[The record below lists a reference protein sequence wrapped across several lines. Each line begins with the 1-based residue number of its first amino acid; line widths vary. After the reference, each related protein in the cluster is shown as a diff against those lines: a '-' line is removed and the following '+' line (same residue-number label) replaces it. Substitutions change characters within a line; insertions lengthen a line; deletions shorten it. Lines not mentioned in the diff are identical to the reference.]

1 MEKSLFNRLHL
12 IVLAVATAGLIVLA
26 VLNLRQESEF
36 QQPDD
41 GVWWREV
48 QGGLEA
54 VKVLPDS
61 PAQRAGI
68 QEGDLL
74 TGAEVLP
81 DTAAQR
87 SEVQTQDLLSGE
99 KPLGT
104 NSVQQTEAQG
114 KPDSGK
120 IAAANSSKPI
130 ERPAKKASGKGAKKG
145 LAESGKEP
153 EARSNGELL
162 PKGAGELLR
171 MSPIAHLS
179 DLEHVL
185 YRAGIYGNA
194 GYAITRGGVPL
205 DTPVGVIPEPLDRG
219 LAQAQRIIGLVYL
232 AIGIYVLFRR
242 WTAARATHFYL
253 FCLVSFALCT
263 LKYTGELNG
272 LDWTVFWLNVV
283 AEALQPAL
291 FLHFALTF
299 PEERLKNIR
308 RRWLLP
314 LIYAPGA
321 GLLGLW
327 LWAIGTR
334 QATGLLKHRLD
345 QTGTAYDVAFYV
357 LAALLFLLSYRRA
370 DTPLLRQQLKWVTR
384 GTLLAV
390 LPFTLFS
397 AVPFLLDL
405 HPPRLLTDLAGLSL
419 VFLPLTFSWAI
430 VRYRLMDTDLIFK
443 RGVAY
448 TLATGL
454 LLGAYFG
461 VIALIS
467 VVVHNVMPE
476 AVREWGLVIA
486 ILVTAA
492 IFDPLKRR
500 IQGWVDRAF
509 DRHRYDYR
517 KALVEFGRGL
527 SSETDLEALLNSI
540 VERLPRT
547 LLVARVAVF
556 LMRDSGRLRLA
567 AAHGL
572 PVEVSVAQDRFGND
586 RGGKGSLQLG
596 FLDFD
601 QAQDHSHIFLENA
614 QAALYLPPDQQR
626 TAALLDLNYYLPCR
640 VQDGATTR
648 TIAVIGLGRTI
659 GGDFLSSEDVELLE
673 SLASYI
679 GIALQNAS
687 LYARL
692 EAKIGEFERLKEF
705 NENIVESI
713 NVGILAL
720 DLNDRIESWNAQ
732 MEAMYALSRAEALG
746 QELGSVFPTDFVD
759 AIDSF
764 RSEQGVHHLYKF
776 RLTTRAGEQRMVNI
790 AIAPLLSRDFISVGR
805 IILVDDITERVSLES
820 QLAQADKLS
829 SIGLLAAGVA
839 HEINTPLAVISS
851 YAQMLAKQLK
861 ADARLGPV
869 LDKITQQS
877 FRAAEIANGLLN
889 FSRTSTTEFRE
900 TNLNQVIRDTLS
912 LLEHQFKTAQISVD
926 LDLVE
931 ELPPI
936 NGNPGKLQQVFLNLL
951 LNAKEAMPEGGR
963 LRVATAV
970 NGHVEAIVTDTG
982 AGIAP
987 EHLKRIYDPFFTTKM
1002 TPKLGDRRGTGL
1014 GLSVS
1019 YGIIQEHA
1027 GKNHVESAVGAGT
1040 TFHLEFPLLRNSVHA

>member
-1 MEKSLFNRLHL
+1 MERSLFNRLQAT
-12 IVLAVATAGLIVLA
+12 VLALATAGLVLLA
-26 VLNLRQESEF
+26 MLNFRQDGIY
-36 QQPDD
+36 QWPDD
-41 GVWWREV
+41 GVWWREA
-48 QGGLEA
+48 QGGLQA
-54 VKVLPDS
+54 IKVLPNS
-61 PAQRAGI
+61 PGQRAGI
-68 QEGDLL
+68 KQGDLL
-74 TGAEVLP
+74 TGAAVLP
-81 DTAAQR
+81 EAPAAR
-87 SEVQTQDLLSGE
+87 PDVPSQDVLSGDR
-99 KPLGT
+99 KALP
-104 NSVQQTEAQG
+104 AA
-114 KPDSGK
+114 PSGRAEVELK
-120 IAAANSSKPI
+120 RSFP
-130 ERPAKKASGKGAKKG
+130 ERA
-145 LAESGKEP
+145 
-153 EARSNGELL
+153 
-162 PKGAGELLR
+162 
-171 MSPIAHLS
+171 ITHLS
-179 DLEHVL
+179 DLERVL
-185 YRAGIYGNA
+185 DRTGPYGKA
-194 GYAITRGGVPL
+194 SYAITRDGTPL
-205 DTPVGVIPEPLDRG
+205 DTIVIPEPLDRG
-219 LAQAQRIIGLVYL
+219 LTQAQRIIGLVYL
-232 AIGIYVLFRR
+232 SIGIYVLFRR
-242 WTAARATHFYL
+242 WTAPRATHFYL
-253 FCLVSFALCT
+253 FCLASFALCA
-263 LKYTGELNG
+263 LKYTGQLDG
-272 LDWTVFWLNVV
+272 LDWTVFWINVV

-291 FLHFALTF
+291 LLHFALSF
-299 PEERLKNIR
+299 PEVRFKNIR
-308 RRWLLP
+308 RAWLLP

-321 GLLGLW
+321 GLVGLW
-327 LWAIGTR
+327 LWAIETR
-334 QATGLLKHRLD
+334 LATGLLRHRLE
-345 QTGTAYDVAFYV
+345 QTATAYDVAFYI
-357 LAALLFLLSYRRA
+357 LAALLFLRSYRTA
-370 DTPLLRQQLKWVTR
+370 NAPLLRQQLKWVNL

-390 LPFTLFS
+390 LPFTLFF
-397 AVPFLLDL
+397 AIPFLLDL
-405 HPPRLLTDLAGLSL
+405 NPPRLLMDLAGLSL

-461 VIALIS
+461 IIALIAL
-467 VVVHNVMPE
+467 VVHKGIPDGSI
-476 AVREWGLVIA
+476 REWGLVLT

-500 IQGWVDRAF
+500 IQGWVDRVF

-527 SSETDLEALLNSI
+527 SSETDPDALLASI
-540 VERLPRT
+540 VERLPQT

-556 LMRDSGRLRLA
+556 LMQDSRRLRLA

-572 PVEVSVAQDRFGND
+572 PPEVMASKDR
-586 RGGKGSLQLG
+586 LALG

-601 QAQDHSHIFLENA
+601 HAKDHSHIFLENA
-614 QAALYLPPDQQR
+614 QHALHLPDDQQQ
-626 TAALLDLNYYLPCR
+626 TARLLDLNYYLPCR
-640 VQDGATTR
+640 VQDGLATH

-679 GIALQNAS
+679 GIALQNAN

-720 DLNDRIESWNAQ
+720 DLDDRIESWNAQ
-732 MEAMYALSRAEALG
+732 MEAMYAFSRAEAIG
-746 QELGSVFPTDFVD
+746 QPLRGVFPSDFVD

-764 RSEQGVHHLYKF
+764 RNEQGLHHLYKF
-776 RLTTRAGEQRMVNI
+776 RLTTRAGEQRTANI
-790 AIAPLLSRDFISVGR
+790 AVAPLLSRDFVSVGR

-851 YAQMLAKQLK
+851 YAQMLSKQLK
-861 ADARLGPV
+861 GDQRLGPV

-912 LLEHQFKTAQISVD
+912 LLEHQFKTAQVNVD
-926 LDLVE
+926 LTLAE
-931 ELPPI
+931 ELPFI
-936 NGNPGKLQQVFLNLL
+936 SGNPGKLQQVFLNLL
-951 LNAKEAMPEGGR
+951 LNAKEAMPAGGR
-963 LRVATAV
+963 LSVATLF
-970 NGHVEAIVTDTG
+970 NGHVEAVITDSGT
-982 AGIAP
+982 GIAP
-987 EHLKRIYDPFFTTKM
+987 EHLKRIYDPFFTTKT
-1002 TPKLGDRRGTGL
+1002 TPKPGDRRGTGL

-1027 GKNHVESAVGAGT
+1027 GKIHVESAVGSGT

>member
-1 MEKSLFNRLHL
+1 MERSLFNRLQAT
-12 IVLAVATAGLIVLA
+12 VLALATAGLLLLA
-26 VLNLRQESEF
+26 MLNLRQDGTY

-48 QGGLEA
+48 QGGLQA
-54 VKVLPDS
+54 TKVLPNS
-61 PAQRAGI
+61 PGQRAGI
-68 QEGDLL
+68 EQGDLL
-74 TGAEVLP
+74 TGAAVLP
-81 DTAAQR
+81 EATAAR
-87 SEVQTQDLLSGE
+87 PDVGSQDVLSGDR
-99 KPLGT
+99 KALP
-104 NSVQQTEAQG
+104 AA
-114 KPDSGK
+114 PSGGAELELK
-120 IAAANSSKPI
+120 KSLP
-130 ERPAKKASGKGAKKG
+130 ERT
-145 LAESGKEP
+145 
-153 EARSNGELL
+153 
-162 PKGAGELLR
+162 
-171 MSPIAHLS
+171 ITHLS
-179 DLEHVL
+179 DLERVL
-185 YRAGIYGNA
+185 DRTGSYGKA
-194 GYAITRGGVPL
+194 SYAITRDGTPL
-205 DTPVGVIPEPLDRG
+205 DTVVIPEPLDRG
-219 LAQAQRIIGLVYL
+219 LTQALRVIGLVYL
-232 AIGIYVLFRR
+232 SIGIYVLFRR
-242 WTAARATHFYL
+242 WTAPRATHFYF
-253 FCLVSFALCT
+253 FCLASFAVCA
-263 LKYTGELNG
+263 LKYTGELDG
-272 LDWTVFWLNVV
+272 LDWTVFWINVI
-283 AEALQPAL
+283 AESLQPAL
-291 FLHFALTF
+291 LLHFALSF
-299 PEERLKNIR
+299 PEVRFKNIR
-308 RRWLLP
+308 RGWLLP
-314 LIYAPGA
+314 LIYAPGV
-321 GLLGLW
+321 GLVGLW
-327 LWAIGTR
+327 LWAIETR
-334 QATGLLKHRLD
+334 VATGLLKHRLE
-345 QTGTAYDVAFYV
+345 QTGTAYVVAFYI
-357 LAALLFLLSYRRA
+357 LAALLFLRSYRTA
-370 DTPLLRQQLKWVTR
+370 NTPLLRQQLKWVNL

-397 AVPFLLDL
+397 AIPFLLEL

-454 LLGAYFG
+454 LVGAYFG
-461 VIALIS
+461 IIALIAL
-467 VVVHNVMPE
+467 VVHKGMPE
-476 AVREWGLVIA
+476 SVREWGLVLT

-527 SSETDLEALLNSI
+527 SSETDLDALLASI
-540 VERLPRT
+540 VERLPQT

-556 LMRDSGRLRLA
+556 LMQDSRCLRLA

-572 PVEVSVAQDRFGND
+572 PPEVMVSKDRLAQNP
-586 RGGKGSLQLG
+586 LALG

-601 QAQDHSHIFLENA
+601 HAQDHSHIFLENA
-614 QAALYLPPDQQR
+614 QHALHLPDDQQQ
-626 TAALLDLNYYLPCR
+626 TARLLDLNYYLPCR
-640 VQDGATTR
+640 VQDGPATR

-679 GIALQNAS
+679 GIALQNAN

-720 DLNDRIESWNAQ
+720 DLDDRIESWNAQ
-732 MEAMYALSRAEALG
+732 MEAMYAFSRAEAIG
-746 QELGSVFPTDFVD
+746 QPLRAVFPSDFVD

-764 RSEQGVHHLYKF
+764 RNEQGVHHLYKF
-776 RLTTRAGEQRMVNI
+776 RLTTRAGEQRTANI
-790 AIAPLLSRDFISVGR
+790 AVAPLLSRDFVSVGR

-851 YAQMLAKQLK
+851 YAQMLSKQLK
-861 ADARLGPV
+861 GDQRLGPV

-912 LLEHQFKTAQISVD
+912 LLEHQFKTAQVDVD
-926 LDLVE
+926 LALVE
-931 ELPPI
+931 QLPCI

-963 LRVATAV
+963 LSVVTRF
-970 NGHVEAIVTDTG
+970 NGHVEAVITDSGT
-982 AGIAP
+982 GIAP
-987 EHLKRIYDPFFTTKM
+987 EHLKRIYDPFFTTKT
-1002 TPKLGDRRGTGL
+1002 TPKPGDRRGTGL

-1019 YGIIQEHA
+1019 FGIIQEHA
-1027 GKNHVESAVGAGT
+1027 GKIHVESAVGSGT

>member
-1 MEKSLFNRLHL
+1 METSLFNRLQAT
-12 IVLAVATAGLIVLA
+12 VLALATAGLVLLA
-26 VLNLRQESEF
+26 VLNFRQEASF

-54 VKVLPDS
+54 AKVLPNS
-61 PAQRAGI
+61 PGQRAGI
-68 QEGDLL
+68 EQGDLL
-74 TGAEVLP
+74 TAAGVQPDAPAPRPEIPSQDVLNSDEKALP
-81 DTAAQR
+81 ATHSELEPRAA
-87 SEVQTQDLLSGE
+87 
-99 KPLGT
+99 
-104 NSVQQTEAQG
+104 
-114 KPDSGK
+114 
-120 IAAANSSKPI
+120 
-130 ERPAKKASGKGAKKG
+130 
-145 LAESGKEP
+145 
-153 EARSNGELL
+153 L
-162 PKGAGELLR
+162 PKNA
-171 MSPIAHLS
+171 IVHLS
-179 DLEHVL
+179 DLVRVQ
-185 YRAGIYGNA
+185 YRAGPYEKA
-194 GYAITRGGVPL
+194 SYAIVRDGVLL
-205 DTPVGVIPEPLDRG
+205 DTPVVVVLEPLDRG
-219 LAQAQRIIGLVYL
+219 LTQAQRAIGLVYL

-242 WTAARATHFYL
+242 WTAPRALHFYL
-253 FCLVSFALCT
+253 FCLASFALCT
-263 LKYTGELNG
+263 LKYTGALDG
-272 LDWTVFWLNVV
+272 LDWTIYWLNIV
-283 AEALQPAL
+283 AESLQPAL
-291 FLHFALTF
+291 FLHFALSF
-299 PEERLKNIR
+299 PEERFKNIR

-314 LIYAPGA
+314 LIYAPGV

-327 LWAIGTR
+327 LWAFETR
-334 QATGLLKHRLD
+334 VATGLLKHRLD
-345 QTGTAYDVAFYV
+345 QTGTAYDVAFYI
-357 LAALLFLLSYRRA
+357 LAALLFLRSYSRA
-370 DTPLLRQQLKWVTR
+370 NTPVLRQQLKWVTR

-397 AVPFLLDL
+397 AIPFLLDL
-405 HPPRLLTDLAGLSL
+405 NPPRLLTNIAGLSL

-461 VIALIS
+461 IIALIAL
-467 VVVHNVMPE
+467 VVHNGMPE
-476 AVREWGLVIA
+476 SVREWGLVLT

-527 SSETDLEALLNSI
+527 SSETDLDALLASI

-556 LMRDSGRLRLA
+556 LMQDSGRLRLA

-572 PVEVSVAQDRFGND
+572 PPEVMAAKDRPN
-586 RGGKGSLQLG
+586 GGTLALG

-601 QAQDHSHIFLENA
+601 HAPDHSHIFLENA
-614 QAALYLPPDQQR
+614 QNALHLPEDQQR

-640 VQDGATTR
+640 VQDGSATR

-720 DLNDRIESWNAQ
+720 DLDDRIESWNAQ
-732 MEAMYALSRAEALG
+732 MEAMYAFSRAEAIG
-746 QELGSVFPTDFVD
+746 QPLRSVFPSDFVD

-764 RSEQGVHHLYKF
+764 RNEQGVHHLYKF
-776 RLTTRAGEQRMVNI
+776 RLTTRAGEQRTANI
-790 AIAPLLSRDFISVGR
+790 AVAPLLSRDFVSVGR

-851 YAQMLAKQLK
+851 YAQMLSKQLK
-861 ADARLGPV
+861 GDQRLGPT

-912 LLEHQFKTAQISVD
+912 LLEHQFKTALVEVD
-926 LDLVE
+926 LALVE
-931 ELPPI
+931 ELPFI

-963 LRVATAV
+963 LRVSTLF
-970 NGHVEAIVTDTG
+970 NGHVEAVITDSG

-987 EHLKRIYDPFFTTKM
+987 EHLKRIYDPFFTTKT
-1002 TPKLGDRRGTGL
+1002 TPKPGDRRGTGL

-1027 GKNHVESAVGAGT
+1027 GKIHVESAIGSGT